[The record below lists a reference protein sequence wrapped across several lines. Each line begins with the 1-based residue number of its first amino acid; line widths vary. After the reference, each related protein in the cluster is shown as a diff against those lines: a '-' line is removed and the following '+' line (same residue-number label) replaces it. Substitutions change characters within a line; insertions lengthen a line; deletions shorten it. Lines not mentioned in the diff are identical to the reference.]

1 MTIVANIN
9 ANSCERRIEAR
20 ISKIAWTKVKL
31 LPEPW
36 CDMGNM
42 RLSVLTQILSIGV
55 TAAAGSR
62 TLNVGTSAAG
72 TDVVDGEVIPT
83 NTDDNLPVGIFT
95 STGLTLHFSG
105 FIGTV
110 RIYIL

>member
-1 MTIVANIN
+1 MTTEVYFVDQNFTVEFPVGSPSVTATSATTIVNGTTVVVPAN
-9 ANSCERRIEAR
+9 
-20 ISKIAWTKVKL
+20 K
-31 LPEPW
+31 
-36 CDMGNM
+36 
-42 RLSVLTQILSIGV
+42 QILSIGV
-55 TAAAGSR
+55 TAAVGSR
-62 TLNVGTSAAG
+62 TLNVGTSVAG

-83 NTDDNLPVGIFT
+83 NTDYNLPVGIFT